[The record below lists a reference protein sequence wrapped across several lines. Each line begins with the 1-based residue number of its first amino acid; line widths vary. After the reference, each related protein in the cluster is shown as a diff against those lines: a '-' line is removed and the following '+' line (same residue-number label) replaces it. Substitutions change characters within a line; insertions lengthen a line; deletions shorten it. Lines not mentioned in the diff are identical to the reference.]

1 MNIVILA
8 AGQGK
13 RMKSALPKVLQT
25 LAGKPLL
32 QHVLTTALSLQGKQA
47 KNGPVVV
54 VGHGAA
60 DVKTFLASASKEDTN
75 FGKVVTALQAEQKGT
90 GHALLQALPKLD
102 VQEPTLV
109 LYGDVPLT
117 TKKTLSKLAKLADGV
132 RGGNCA
138 LALLTQNLS
147 NPTGYGRIL
156 RDADGSVKAIV
167 EEKDATL
174 TQKAIQEI
182 NTGIMVLPTNSLKK
196 WLKALRAS
204 NAQGEYYLTD
214 VIAMAVKDGVPIRT
228 TQADD
233 EFETVGV
240 NSRDQLAALERAHQ
254 LNIANQLMDAG
265 VSLADPARIDVR
277 GTLECGTDVS
287 IDVGCIFEGCVTLDA
302 GTKIGPFCVI
312 RNSVI
317 GKGVS
322 IHAFS
327 HVDGAKVGSQS
338 IIGPYARLRPG
349 ADLSNDVHIGN
360 FVEVKNSK
368 IAANSKANHLAYVG
382 DSIVGSRVNI
392 GAGTITCNYD
402 GVNKHQTIIEDDVFI
417 GSDTQLVAP
426 VRVGR
431 GATLG
436 AGTTLTKDAPANL
449 LTISR
454 VRQVSLR
461 WQRPVKQ
468 ENKSVLKKVSAK
480 KVPVKKVV
488 AKKSAPKKTV
498 AKKVAKKVVKTPAKD
513 KK

>member
-1 MNIVILA
+1 
-8 AGQGK
+8 
-13 RMKSALPKVLQT
+13 LPKVLQT

-32 QHVLTTALSLQGKQA
+32 EHVLVTALSLQNKQI
-47 KNGPVVV
+47 KTGPIVVL
-54 VGHGAA
+54 GHGAA
-60 DVKTFLASASKEDTN
+60 EVQEFLANVSKVDSS
-75 FGKVVTALQAEQKGT
+75 FSKVSTALQAEQKGT

-102 VQEPTLV
+102 ALEPTLV

-117 TKKTLSKLAKLADGV
+117 SKKTLSKLAKLADGV
-132 RGGNCA
+132 RGQDSA
-138 LALLTQNLS
+138 LALLTQNLN
-147 NPTGYGRIL
+147 NPKGYGRIV
-156 RDADGSVKAIV
+156 RDVDGSVKEIV
-167 EEKDATL
+167 EEKDASA
-174 TQKAIQEI
+174 TQKTIQEI
-182 NTGIMVLPTNSLKK
+182 NTGIMVLPTGALKK

-233 EFETVGV
+233 EFETIGI
-240 NSRDQLAALERAHQ
+240 NSRDQLAALERVHQ

-277 GTLECGTDVS
+277 GTLECGTDVF
-287 IDVGCIFEGCVTLDA
+287 IDVGCVFEGCVTLAA
-302 GTKIGPFCVI
+302 GTKIGPYCVI

-317 GKGVS
+317 GKAVAV
-322 IHAFS
+322 HAYS
-327 HVDGAKVGSQS
+327 HIDGAKVGNQS
-338 IIGPYARLRPG
+338 VIGPYARLRPG
-349 ADLSNDVHIGN
+349 TDLSNDVHIGN

-436 AGTTLTKDAPANL
+436 AGTTLTKDAPPNQ
-449 LTISR
+449 LTVSR
-454 VRQVSLR
+454 ARQVSLQ

-468 ENKSVLKKVSAK
+468 
-480 KVPVKKVV
+480 VKKVAAKRV
-488 AKKSAPKKTV
+488 ADKKT
-498 AKKVAKKVVKTPAKD
+498 AKGKK
-513 KK
+513 

>member
-1 MNIVILA
+1 
-8 AGQGK
+8 
-13 RMKSALPKVLQT
+13 MKSALPKVLQT

-32 QHVLTTALSLQGKQA
+32 QHVLNTALSLQGKQT
-47 KNGPVVV
+47 KTGPVVV

-60 DVKTFLASASKEDTN
+60 DVKTFLANASKEDVS
-75 FGKVVTALQAEQKGT
+75 FSKVITALQAEQKGT

-117 TKKTLSKLAKLADGV
+117 SKKTLSKLAKLADGV
-132 RGGNCA
+132 RGQDSA
-138 LALLTQNLS
+138 VALLTQNLKD
-147 NPTGYGRIL
+147 PTGYGRIV
-156 RDADGSVKAIV
+156 RDADGTVKEIV
-167 EEKDATL
+167 EEKDASSA
-174 TQKAIQEI
+174 QKSIQEI
-182 NTGIMVLPTNSLKK
+182 NTGIMVLPTNALKR

-204 NAQGEYYLTD
+204 NSQGEYYLTD

-233 EFETVGV
+233 EFETIGV
-240 NSRDQLAALERAHQ
+240 NSRDQLAALERVHQ
-254 LNIANQLMDAG
+254 LTIAKQLMDAG

-277 GTLECGTDVS
+277 GTLECGTDVV
-287 IDVGCIFEGCVTLDA
+287 IDVGCVFEGCVTLA
-302 GTKIGPFCVI
+302 TGTKIGPYCII

-317 GKGVS
+317 GKEVA

-327 HVDGAKVGSQS
+327 HIDGAKVGNQS
-338 IIGPYARLRPG
+338 VIGPYARLRPG

-402 GVNKHQTIIEDDVFI
+402 CVNKYQTIIEDDVFI

-436 AGTTLTKDAPANL
+436 AGTTLTKDAPPNQ
-449 LTISR
+449 LTVSRAKQISL
-454 VRQVSLR
+454 Q

-468 ENKSVLKKVSAK
+468 DKKLAVKKLAAK
-480 KVPVKKVV
+480 KVVVKKVIAQKAV
-488 AKKSAPKKTV
+488 VKKAA
-498 AKKVAKKVVKTPAKD
+498 AKKVAPKKSAKG

>member
-32 QHVLTTALSLQGKQA
+32 QHVLSTALSLQGKQV
-47 KNGPVVV
+47 KTGPIVV

-60 DVKTFLASASKEDTN
+60 DVKEFLALASKEDPSYN
-75 FGKVVTALQAEQKGT
+75 KVLTALQAEQKGT

-102 VQEPTLV
+102 VQAPTLV

-117 TKKTLSKLAKLADGV
+117 SKKTLAKLAKLADGV
-132 RGGNCA
+132 HGQDSA
-138 LALLTQNLS
+138 LALLTQNFA
-147 NPTGYGRIL
+147 NPTGYGRIV
-156 RDADGSVKAIV
+156 RDADGSVREIV
-167 EEKDATL
+167 EEKDATPA
-174 TQKAIQEI
+174 QKRIPEI
-182 NTGIMVLPTNSLKK
+182 NTGIMVLPTNALKK
-196 WLKALRAS
+196 WLKALRAN

-214 VIAMAVKDGVPIRT
+214 VIAMAVKEGVPIRT

-233 EFETVGV
+233 EFEVIGV
-240 NSRDQLAALERAHQ
+240 NSREQLASLERVHQ
-254 LNIANQLMDAG
+254 LQIAKQLMDDG
-265 VSLADPARIDVR
+265 VSLADPIRIDVR
-277 GTLECGTDVS
+277 GTLECGTDVF
-287 IDVGCIFEGCVTLDA
+287 IDVGCVFEGCVSLDS
-302 GTKIGPFCVI
+302 GTKLGPYCFI

-317 GKGVS
+317 GQNVT

-327 HVDGAKVGSQS
+327 HVDGAKVGKQS
-338 IIGPYARLRPG
+338 LIGPYARLRPG
-349 ADLSNDVHIGN
+349 ADLANDVHIGN

-368 IAANSKANHLAYVG
+368 IAANSKANHLSYVG

-436 AGTTLTKDAPANL
+436 AGTTLTKDAPANQ
-449 LTISR
+449 LTVSRTKQISL
-454 VRQVSLR
+454 Q
-461 WQRPVKQ
+461 WQRPVKA
-468 ENKSVLKKVSAK
+468 EKKVAIK
-480 KVPVKKVV
+480 KTVT
-488 AKKSAPKKTV
+488 KKSAKGKQ
-498 AKKVAKKVVKTPAKD
+498 
-513 KK
+513 

>member
-1 MNIVILA
+1 
-8 AGQGK
+8 
-13 RMKSALPKVLQT
+13 MKSALPKVLQT

-32 QHVLTTALSLQGKQA
+32 QHVLNTALSLQGKTS
-47 KNGPVVV
+47 KNGPIVV

-60 DVKTFLASASKEDTN
+60 DVKEFLSNTSKEDPRFARVT
-75 FGKVVTALQAEQKGT
+75 TALQAEQKGT

-117 TKKTLSKLAKLADGV
+117 TQKTLNKLAKLADGV
-132 RGGNCA
+132 RGKDSA

-147 NPTGYGRIL
+147 NPTGYGRIV
-156 RDADGSVKAIV
+156 RDADGSVKEIV
-167 EEKDATL
+167 EEKDASL
-174 TQKAIQEI
+174 AQKAIQEI
-182 NTGIMVLPTNSLKK
+182 NTGIMVLPTNALKN

-214 VIAMAVKDGVPIRT
+214 VIAMAVRDGVPIRT

-240 NSRDQLAALERAHQ
+240 NSRDQLASLERVHQ
-254 LNIANQLMDAG
+254 CNIANQLMDAG

-287 IDVGCIFEGCVTLDA
+287 IDVGCVFEGCVTLAA
-302 GTKIGPFCVI
+302 GTKVGPYCVI

-317 GKGVS
+317 GNGVV

-327 HVDGAKVGSQS
+327 HLDGAKVGNQS
-338 IIGPYARLRPG
+338 LIGPYARLRPG

-402 GVNKHQTIIEDDVFI
+402 GVNKYQTIIEDDVFI

-436 AGTTLTKDAPANL
+436 AGTTLTKDAPANQ
-449 LTISR
+449 LTVSR
-454 VRQVSLR
+454 ARQVSLQ
-461 WQRPVKQ
+461 WQRPVKK
-468 ENKSVLKKVSAK
+468 EKV
-480 KVPVKKVV
+480 
-488 AKKSAPKKTV
+488 APKKAAAKKPV
-498 AKKVAKKVVKTPAKD
+498 VKKAAAKKVAPKKQAKKTAKG

>member
-32 QHVLTTALSLQGKQA
+32 QHVLNTALLIQGKASKQ
-47 KNGPVVV
+47 GPIVV

-60 DVKTFLASASKEDTN
+60 DVKEFLANVSKVDPL
-75 FGKVVTALQAEQKGT
+75 FSKVSTVLQAEQKGT

-102 VQEPTLV
+102 LQEPTLV

-117 TKKTLSKLAKLADGV
+117 SKKTLSKLAKLADGA
-132 RGGNCA
+132 RGKDCA

-147 NPTGYGRIL
+147 NPSGYGRIV
-156 RDADGSVKAIV
+156 RDADGSVQEIV

-174 TQKAIQEI
+174 VQKAIKEI
-182 NTGIMVLPTNSLKK
+182 NTGIMVLPSNSLKK
-196 WLKALRAS
+196 WLKALSSS

-233 EFETVGV
+233 EFETIGV
-240 NSRDQLAALERAHQ
+240 NSRDQLAVLERLHQ
-254 LNIANQLMDAG
+254 LNIANQLMEVG

-277 GTLECGTDVS
+277 GSLECGTDVL
-287 IDVGCIFEGCVTLDA
+287 IDVGCVFEGSVTVA
-302 GTKIGPFCVI
+302 SGTKIGPYCVI
-312 RNSVI
+312 RNSLI
-317 GKGVS
+317 GKDVV
-322 IHAFS
+322 IHAYS
-327 HVDGAKVGSQS
+327 HIDGAKVGQQS

-349 ADLSNDVHIGN
+349 ADLANDVHIGN

-368 IAANSKANHLAYVG
+368 IAANSKANHLAYIG

-436 AGTTLTKDAPANL
+436 AGTTLTKDAPPNQ
-449 LTISR
+449 LTVSRAKQISL
-454 VRQVSLR
+454 Q
-461 WQRPVKQ
+461 WQRPVKK
-468 ENKSVLKKVSAK
+468 EKKLAVKKVIKK
-480 KVPVKKVV
+480 KVPSR
-488 AKKSAPKKTV
+488 KSAPKSVKG
-498 AKKVAKKVVKTPAKD
+498 KK
-513 KK
+513 

>member
-1 MNIVILA
+1 
-8 AGQGK
+8 
-13 RMKSALPKVLQT
+13 MKSALPKVLQT

-32 QHVLTTALSLQGKQA
+32 QHVLNTALSIQGKASKQ
-47 KNGPVVV
+47 GPIVV
-54 VGHGAA
+54 VGYGAA
-60 DVKTFLASASKEDTN
+60 DVKEFLANVSKVDPI
-75 FGKVVTALQAEQKGT
+75 FSKVSTVLQAEQKGT

-102 VQEPTLV
+102 LQEPTLV

-117 TKKTLSKLAKLADGV
+117 SKKTLSKLAKLADGA
-132 RGGNCA
+132 RGKDCA

-147 NPTGYGRIL
+147 NPSGYGRIV
-156 RDADGSVKAIV
+156 RDADDSVQEIV

-174 TQKAIQEI
+174 VQKAIKEI
-182 NTGIMVLPTNSLKK
+182 NTGIMVLPSNSLKK
-196 WLKALRAS
+196 WLKALSSS

-233 EFETVGV
+233 EFETIGV
-240 NSRDQLAALERAHQ
+240 NSRDQLAALERLHQ
-254 LNIANQLMDAG
+254 LNIANQLMEVG

-277 GTLECGTDVS
+277 GSLECGTDVL
-287 IDVGCIFEGCVTLDA
+287 IDVGCVFEGSVTVA
-302 GTKIGPFCVI
+302 SATKIGPYCVI

-317 GKGVS
+317 GKDVV
-322 IHAFS
+322 IHAYS
-327 HVDGAKVGSQS
+327 HIDGAKVGQQS

-349 ADLSNDVHIGN
+349 ADLANDVHIGN

-368 IAANSKANHLAYVG
+368 IAANSKANHLAYIG

-436 AGTTLTKDAPANL
+436 AGTTLTKDAPPNQ
-449 LTISR
+449 LTVSRAKQISL
-454 VRQVSLR
+454 Q
-461 WQRPVKQ
+461 WQRPVKK
-468 ENKSVLKKVSAK
+468 EKKLAVKKVTKKKVSSRKSVPKSVKGK
-480 KVPVKKVV
+480 K
-488 AKKSAPKKTV
+488 
-498 AKKVAKKVVKTPAKD
+498 
-513 KK
+513 